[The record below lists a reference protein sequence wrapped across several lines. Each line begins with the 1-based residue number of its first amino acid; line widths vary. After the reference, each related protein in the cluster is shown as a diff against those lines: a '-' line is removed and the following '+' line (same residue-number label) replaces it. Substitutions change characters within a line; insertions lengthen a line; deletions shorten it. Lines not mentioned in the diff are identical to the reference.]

1 MHGALWA
8 GMMETDWEIH
18 KVFHAMWEIL
28 DEPPARRDIY
38 TRENGCDIYPSH
50 FCKARCIKDVTVWAI
65 QIWPNIAQVVKH
77 WLSLPKSKQPRNN
90 KSFNIFFKYA
100 NQLIFVK
107 FHFFLYLASLFS
119 PFLFAFKPVNQW
131 FFSFDTEFDITL
143 WQLISLIVRRKVV
156 TEADTPNLL
165 MKVDLEKKENLV
177 HVNNVEI
184 CSAFTYVLAK
194 LSVSDKVKMKF
205 RKVCVAIIVKIIK
218 NWMTVALWISVS
230 YEVVFVYLPLR

>member
-1 MHGALWA
+1 ML
-8 GMMETDWEIH
+8 
-18 KVFHAMWEIL
+18 
-28 DEPPARRDIY
+28 
-38 TRENGCDIYPSH
+38 
-50 FCKARCIKDVTVWAI
+50 
-65 QIWPNIAQVVKH
+65 
-77 WLSLPKSKQPRNN
+77 
-90 KSFNIFFKYA
+90 
-100 NQLIFVK
+100 
-107 FHFFLYLASLFS
+107 S

-131 FFSFDTEFDITL
+131 FFSFDTELDITL

-194 LSVSDKVKMKF
+194 LSVKDEVKMKF

-218 NWMTVALWISVS
+218 NWMQVALWISVS

>member
-1 MHGALWA
+1 ML
-8 GMMETDWEIH
+8 
-18 KVFHAMWEIL
+18 
-28 DEPPARRDIY
+28 
-38 TRENGCDIYPSH
+38 
-50 FCKARCIKDVTVWAI
+50 
-65 QIWPNIAQVVKH
+65 
-77 WLSLPKSKQPRNN
+77 
-90 KSFNIFFKYA
+90 
-100 NQLIFVK
+100 
-107 FHFFLYLASLFS
+107 S

-131 FFSFDTEFDITL
+131 FFSFDTELDITL

-194 LSVSDKVKMKF
+194 LSVKDEVKMKF